1 MGLRAPVLLLLLLVA
16 AVMPDR
22 CSAKFVSG
30 LMLDEGVAEACS
42 SDLVKPSPPGAAG
55 SAGTTKCVDA
65 RLQRARYLRANGHLE
80 ASLKDF
86 KACADLLPDEF
97 GAALELNALSA
108 AIALQREGRQLFFA
122 AEEREE
128 RKDKSGAR
136 LLYQQSIGTL
146 KTAARYLVDLR
157 TDKNNAN
164 AKSLTDMAEAAERRS
179 AAFNTE
185 F

>member
-1 MGLRAPVLLLLLLVA
+1 MGLRAPVQLLLLVA

-30 LMLDEGVAEACS
+30 LILDEAVAEACS
-42 SDLVKPSPPGAAG
+42 SDLAMLSPVGAAG
-55 SAGTTKCVDA
+55 SAGTKKCMDA

-97 GAALELNALSA
+97 DAALELKVLST
-108 AIALQREGRQLFFA
+108 AISLQREGRQLFFA
-122 AEEREE
+122 AEELEE
-128 RKDKSGAR
+128 RKDKPGAR

-146 KTAARYLVDLR
+146 KAAARYLVELR

-179 AAFNTE
+179 EAFKTE
-185 F
+185 V